1 MAADPENRLLW
12 RANRKR
18 LTAEAI
24 RDSILAISGQLSDQQ
39 GGYTIRKFSQYDWGY
54 EFDTVRR
61 SVYVPLFRNT
71 LMEVFETFD
80 VANPNVV
87 TGRRNETTLPTQ
99 ALYLLNSPFVNEEA
113 KRAGERIEQFGH
125 TDAERVR
132 LVYRLTL
139 GREPSASETEVAIT
153 FVSGADPSAE
163 NRPWSALA
171 HSLISSIQFRYL
183 D

>member
-1 MAADPENRLLW
+1 MIRHIVLSRTYRLSSVGESEGLAADPENRLLW

-99 ALYLLNSPFVNEEA
+99 ALYLLEQSLRERRGQSDRGANRATGPYRC
-113 KRAGERIEQFGH
+113 RAGAPRLSV
-125 TDAERVR
+125 DA
-132 LVYRLTL
+132 
-139 GREPSASETEVAIT
+139 
-153 FVSGADPSAE
+153 
-163 NRPWSALA
+163 WS
-171 HSLISSIQFRYL
+171 
-183 D
+183 